1 MNITPI
7 FLLIINLKYIRKQN
21 NKVEISITGISRLR
35 KDFGTKKSLG
45 AEKIADAPIIP
56 KMLNIFEPIT
66 LPTAISE
73 CPFLTAIID
82 AAISGK
88 DVPIAIIVRPISVSG
103 TSKILAIL
111 TAELTTASAEI
122 INKKIPK
129 KINKIDF
136 PIEKLFLVSILFWFL
151 LSRFEI

>member
-1 MNITPI
+1 M
-7 FLLIINLKYIRKQN
+7 LNLKYMKEQN
-21 NKVEISITGISRLR
+21 NKVEISITGISKLR

-45 AEKIADAPIIP
+45 AEKIADTPIIP

-88 DVPIAIIVRPISVSG
+88 DVPIAIIVRPISVFG
-103 TSKILAIL
+103 TSKM
-111 TAELTTASAEI
+111 
-122 INKKIPK
+122 
-129 KINKIDF
+129 
-136 PIEKLFLVSILFWFL
+136 
-151 LSRFEI
+151 

>member
-1 MNITPI
+1 M
-7 FLLIINLKYIRKQN
+7 LYLKYIKEQN
-21 NKVEISITGISRLR
+21 NKVEINITGISKLR

-56 KMLNIFEPIT
+56 KILNIFEPIT

-88 DVPIAIIVRPISVSG
+88 DVPIAIIVRPTNVSG
-103 TSKILAIL
+103 TSKI
-111 TAELTTASAEI
+111 
-122 INKKIPK
+122 
-129 KINKIDF
+129 
-136 PIEKLFLVSILFWFL
+136 
-151 LSRFEI
+151 

>member
-7 FLLIINLKYIRKQN
+7 FLFIINLKYIRKQN

-35 KDFGTKKSLG
+35 KDFGTIKSLG

-73 CPFLTAIID
+73 CSFLTAIID

-88 DVPIAIIVRPISVSG
+88 DVPIAITVRPISVAG
-103 TSKILAIL
+103 TSKM
-111 TAELTTASAEI
+111 
-122 INKKIPK
+122 
-129 KINKIDF
+129 
-136 PIEKLFLVSILFWFL
+136 
-151 LSRFEI
+151 